1 MNTESTHAP
10 AIDGRGAFRAIS
22 ARLETIRRAAEQL
35 SRPYCG
41 GAFPENEIPLRWHR
55 IGDVRR
61 MAAELAEHAHELEV
75 VAWADWYNAD
85 QIKVPAIPAEALAD
99 RRSAAAAAVAIQFP
113 GAMK

>member
-1 MNTESTHAP
+1 
-10 AIDGRGAFRAIS
+10 
-22 ARLETIRRAAEQL
+22 
-35 SRPYCG
+35 
-41 GAFPENEIPLRWHR
+41 
-55 IGDVRR
+55 